1 MPSYII
7 LLAFIIIA
15 MMLIAGARVV
25 THKTA
30 TISANIPNEVAV
42 RTRTVKPYVTGAPR
56 TWIKRAT
63 SVSVLATAP
72 ASFVPCRVALHKVR
86 IFHNTMGTQMPLLKC
101 GARKA
106 TSQAKTVSR
115 PKFGMRAG
123 SAMYHSPIGMLS
135 GEFEL
140 AADEARKGINLAS
153 HGTDDTAMDCVGH
166 NSDDTAMDWVG
177 YNSDDAAM
185 DCVGYNT
192 DDAAMDCVGHNS
204 DDTGMDWVGHNSDDT
219 AMDWVGH
226 NSDDTAMDCTGY
238 NYNYTA

>member
-72 ASFVPCRVALHKVR
+72 ASFVPRRVALHKVR

-115 PKFGMRAG
+115 TTFGMRAG

-135 GEFEL
+135 GGFEL
-140 AADEARKGINLAS
+140 AADEARKGINLAG
-153 HGTDDTAMDCVGH
+153 HGTDDAAMDCVGYNTDNAAMNCVGYNSDDTAMDCVGH
-166 NSDDTAMDWVG
+166 NSDDAAMDCVG
-177 YNSDDAAM
+177 HNSDDAAM
-185 DCVGYNT
+185 DCVGHGT
-192 DDAAMDCVGHNS
+192 DDAAMDCVGHN
-204 DDTGMDWVGHNSDDT
+204 
-219 AMDWVGH
+219 
-226 NSDDTAMDCTGY
+226 
-238 NYNYTA
+238 YNYTA